1 MPVGV
6 MSEPSVIAES
16 VIRGAN
22 SFEVLTLR
30 EFCSAGLRVPCVVF
44 YATRKLSCSDKVFV
58 CVIYLKQLFPVLI
71 RSNDFIQQHSI
82 YRLCKNLQSAPPAI
96 KYGTLVLIF
105 FY

>member
-44 YATRKLSCSDKVFV
+44 YATHELSCSAQSV
-58 CVIYLKQLFPVLI
+58 CLRDLFETPV
-71 RSNDFIQQHSI
+71 SCFNSQQ
-82 YRLCKNLQSAPPAI
+82 
-96 KYGTLVLIF
+96 
-105 FY
+105 